1 MSDTNQL
8 HRFHSGLLDTLV
20 HEIAVSVGA
29 SAVFVTAEVGTTGT
43 AMLVEY
49 PRTGTLTSSSAR
61 TYMLAMDEPVV
72 SVPVT
77 VGDIVVGW
85 AAVVG
90 CDERRRAETERL
102 VTLLARCAA
111 VLLGQPRGHHRAV
124 RGHALWENAA
134 RDGYWEWDLESGVAR
149 FSRRSLALL
158 QHQGVDR
165 PEKPDVWL
173 DRVHPDDKA
182 ALVSA
187 LLTATIDSGAAV
199 ECEHRIV
206 GGDGSV
212 ARVEARAVLEHDDVG
227 RPQRLVG
234 WLCDVTRPRHMET
247 ELRNVHALTD
257 LGRLAAGAAH
267 DFNNFLTVIRGHTEL
282 ALGAAHQQGPVRE
295 SLELIRHAAA
305 GASAL
310 TQQLLTMRRRQE
322 AECSG
327 ADVNEVLRCTE
338 PILRLLAG
346 RGVELKMQ
354 FTPHPT
360 RVRADPTHVER
371 ILLNLVVNARDAM
384 PSGGSI
390 EIATAHVILRATD
403 DEARPLLLPPGSY
416 VTLTVTDTGTGMDE
430 ATRTSIFK
438 PFFTTKPGGR
448 GTGLG
453 LWIVRDIIEQCGGGV
468 DVRTSPGKGTSFV
481 IAFREAT
488 EASAN

>member
-1 MSDTNQL
+1 MSDTKPL
-8 HRFHSGLLDTLV
+8 HRFHSGLLDTLA

-43 AMLVEY
+43 TMLVEY

-72 SVPVT
+72 TVPVT

-90 CDERRRAETERL
+90 WDERRRTETERL

-111 VLLGQPRGHHRAV
+111 VLLGQPRGHHPAV
-124 RGHALWENAA
+124 RSHALWEDAA
-134 RDGYWEWDLESGVAR
+134 RDGYWEWDLESGVVR
-149 FSRRSLALL
+149 FSRRSLVLL
-158 QHQGVDR
+158 QYQGVDR

-173 DRVHPDDKA
+173 DRVHPEDKA

-206 GGDGSV
+206 RSNGSFSL
-212 ARVEARAVLEHDDVG
+212 VEARAVLEHDDVG

-234 WLCDVTRPRHMET
+234 WLCDVTRPRHLET
-247 ELRNVHALTD
+247 ELRDAHALAD

-282 ALGAAHQQGPVRE
+282 ALGAVRQQGVRE
-295 SLELIRHAAA
+295 SLELIRHAAG

-310 TQQLLTMRRRQE
+310 TQQLLSMRRRHE

-327 ADVNEVLRCTE
+327 ADVNEVLRSAD

-346 RGVELKMQ
+346 NGIELKTQ

-360 RVRADPTHVER
+360 RVHADPTHVER
-371 ILLNLVVNARDAM
+371 IVLNLVVNARDAM
-384 PSGGSI
+384 PAGGSI
-390 EIATAHVILRATD
+390 EIATAQVKLRATD
-403 DEARPLLLPPGSY
+403 DESRPLLLPPGSY
-416 VTLTVTDTGTGMDE
+416 VTLTVTDTGTGMDD
-430 ATRTSIFK
+430 ATRASIFE
-438 PFFTTKPGGR
+438 PFFTTKPGGQ

-453 LWIVRDIIEQCGGGV
+453 LWIVRDIVERCGGGV

-481 IAFREAT
+481 IAFPEAT
-488 EASAN
+488 EAGAN